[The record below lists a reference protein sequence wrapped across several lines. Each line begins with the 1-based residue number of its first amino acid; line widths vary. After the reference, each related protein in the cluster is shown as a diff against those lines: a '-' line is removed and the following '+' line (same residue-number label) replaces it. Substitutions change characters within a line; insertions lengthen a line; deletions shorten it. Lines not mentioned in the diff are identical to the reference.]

1 VNISQPD
8 LRSEKS
14 DDDYDDD
21 DDHDDDDDDDNNN
34 NNNIDCRVK
43 GKFSLSRV
51 LRRMVEL
58 SYNSTHSYS

>member
-21 DDHDDDDDDDNNN
+21 DDDDDDDD
-34 NNNIDCRVK
+34 NNIDCRVK

>member
-1 VNISQPD
+1 MNISQPD

-21 DDHDDDDDDDNNN
+21 DDDDDDDD
-34 NNNIDCRVK
+34 NNIDCRVK